1 MKLFLLN
8 YITLFSSLYLQLLI
22 CTDIRRKNKVVVYPF
37 PVWFSAQMLQYI
49 LKYSVHYYFSSLH
62 EEKNNCS
69 ASGLCVM
76 GTHLP
81 ALVTIISVPS
91 WLNSS
96 HKAFI
101 SN

>member
-1 MKLFLLN
+1 MKLFLLH

-22 CTDIRRKNKVVVYPF
+22 CTDIRRKNSCLSF
-37 PVWFSAQMLQYI
+37 P
-49 LKYSVHYYFSSLH
+49 
-62 EEKNNCS
+62 